1 VREKKQAKS
10 TVKIS
15 EVSRFIVSIDAHPVK
30 MNLSRKLPRLA
41 SDLLKRLKQPKSTQ
55 RKLKTEEIEDPTID
69 SARSEEITVHQ
80 TFIPDYCKVIH
91 QGTKQ
96 FWRFQC
102 NLDITV
108 INHEGLDCLEIA
120 TFNARTN
127 VEAPRL
133 YVDSKLLTAKID
145 SKAVSTNAEGMKGAH
160 VKLGKSYSWSRLLSS
175 SHQDSMI
182 QYLMNRLAMLSPSL
196 SSESDP
202 NEFRI
207 TLNQAYNDTI
217 DPNTGKLDILLA
229 EKPKTLIP
237 FPISWK
243 RLVPLETIQKN
254 LQELR
259 EQTTGQVLDD
269 YEKIEKFVSEA
280 SNQACEGGTPGI
292 QAMNK
297 RSSFLALFPPRTN
310 SIAKLSPVASTT
322 TAPPSVTSLSS
333 VVTLSTIKKRL
344 VGGKKEKKSVR
355 IMVPSEEGND
365 EEERTITARTLNSPT
380 LKTLMKSPIVKSSL
394 KLPIES
400 VSPSSN
406 DSPVNHNSEPV
417 AMRRS
422 LEPIPIEVKKKTVAF
437 NKSPEEE
444 EEENDSPAS
453 PSSCSPFFSRS
464 PTLRDLNSNLFFP
477 VAEAMLFPENK
488 KEDSP
493 KKIEKLVPLHRA
505 PFESAHSFYENL
517 ADEWEEE
524 EEENDGEEEEGTS
537 DESGEQQCP
546 GITPRKRR
554 IFTDPSALYSLG
566 SLDCIKREYNQAKPE
581 QQHQQHTVELQ
592 IEVEEDEDTITLR
605 SSSSQSSCTDLVS
618 KSKSTTTNKKF
629 KKMNSKKKVI
639 VASSIPLN
647 RSKSSLRGIPP
658 LPRQVTSAQLT
669 KTASIQ
675 E

>member
-1 VREKKQAKS
+1 
-10 TVKIS
+10 
-15 EVSRFIVSIDAHPVK
+15 

-41 SDLLKRLKQPKSTQ
+41 SDLLKRFKQPKSTL
-55 RKLKTEEIEDPTID
+55 RKVKTEAVEDLTIG
-69 SARSEEITVHQ
+69 SSRSEETTVHQ
-80 TFIPDYCKVIH
+80 AFIPDYCTVIH

-120 TFNARTN
+120 AFNARTN

-145 SKAVSTNAEGMKGAH
+145 SKAVSTNAEGMKVAH

-175 SHQDSMI
+175 SLQDLMI
-182 QYLMNRLAMLSPSL
+182 QYLMNRLAMLSPPL

-217 DPNTGKLDILLA
+217 DPNTGKLDILLT
-229 EKPKTLIP
+229 ERPKTLIP

-243 RLVPLETIQKN
+243 RLVPLETIEKN

-269 YEKIEKFVSEA
+269 YEKIQKFVSEA

-297 RSSFLALFPPRTN
+297 RRSFLALFPPRT
-310 SIAKLSPVASTT
+310 SSTTKLSPVATDTAT
-322 TAPPSVTSLSS
+322 TAPTAVTSLSS
-333 VVTLSTIKKRL
+333 VVILSAIKKRL

-355 IMVPSEEGND
+355 FVVPLDQEEGN
-365 EEERTITARTLNSPT
+365 EEEKTAVINTPT
-380 LKTLMKSPIVKSSL
+380 LKMLVKSPIVKSSL
-394 KLPIES
+394 KVATEPS
-400 VSPSSN
+400 SQSSN
-406 DSPVNHNSEPV
+406 DSPVNKGT
-417 AMRRS
+417 AMRRRS
-422 LEPIPIEVKKKTVAF
+422 LEPIPVELKTTAVTF
-437 NKSPEEE
+437 NKSPKEAEQEKQVEESSSS
-444 EEENDSPAS
+444 SP
-453 PSSCSPFFSRS
+453 CSPFFSRS

-477 VAEAMLFPENK
+477 VAEPMLFPENK
-488 KEDSP
+488 KVDSP

-524 EEENDGEEEEGTS
+524 ENEEEEEKLVGEEEGPI
-537 DESGEQQCP
+537 DECYSG
-546 GITPRKRR
+546 ISPRKRR
-554 IFTDPSALYSLG
+554 IFTDSAALYSLG
-566 SLDCIKREYNQAKPE
+566 SLDCTSRISHA
-581 QQHQQHTVELQ
+581 QQQPPQSPPSQQQDEEALT
-592 IEVEEDEDTITLR
+592 VEEDEDTITLR
-605 SSSSQSSCTDLVS
+605 SSSSQSSYSADNRPKVKNQST
-618 KSKSTTTNKKF
+618 TTTNKKL
-629 KKMNSKKKVI
+629 KKTNSKKKVSMA
-639 VASSIPLN
+639 ASLPLN
-647 RSKSSLRGIPP
+647 RSKSSLRGMPP
-658 LPRQVTSAQLT
+658 LPRPATASQLT

>member
-1 VREKKQAKS
+1 
-10 TVKIS
+10 
-15 EVSRFIVSIDAHPVK
+15 
-30 MNLSRKLPRLA
+30 MNLRRKLPRLA
-41 SDLLKRLKQPKSTQ
+41 SDLLKRLKQPKST
-55 RKLKTEEIEDPTID
+55 RPKGKTEEVEDPTMD
-69 SARSEEITVHQ
+69 SSRSEEITVHQ

-102 NLDITV
+102 NLDITL

-120 TFNARTN
+120 AFNARTN
-127 VEAPRL
+127 VEAARL

-217 DPNTGKLDILLA
+217 DPNTGKLDILLV

-243 RLVPLETIQKN
+243 RLVPLETIEKN

-259 EQTTGQVLDD
+259 DQTTGQVLDD
-269 YEKIEKFVSEA
+269 YEKIQKFVSEA

-292 QAMNK
+292 QTMNK

-310 SIAKLSPVASTT
+310 SVAKLSPVASSITT
-322 TAPPSVTSLSS
+322 TNPSPSLSS
-333 VVTLSTIKKRL
+333 VVTLSTMKKRL

-355 IMVPSEEGND
+355 IIVPSEDEERND
-365 EEERTITARTLNSPT
+365 EEERTVTTKALNTPT
-380 LKTLMKSPIVKSSL
+380 LKTLMKSPIVKSAL
-394 KLPIES
+394 KLPIGEP
-400 VSPSSN
+400 VSPTTN
-406 DSPVNHNSEPV
+406 DSPVNNNTVLV
-417 AMRRS
+417 AMRRRRS

-437 NKSPEEE
+437 NKSPEKEKEE
-444 EEENDSPAS
+444 DESSSSSSPC
-453 PSSCSPFFSRS
+453 SSFFSRS
-464 PTLRDLNSNLFFP
+464 PTLRDLNSNSFFP
-477 VAEAMLFPENK
+477 VAEPMLFPENK

-517 ADEWEEE
+517 ADEEEE
-524 EEENDGEEEEGTS
+524 EEQEEEEERTS
-537 DESGEQQCP
+537 DESGEQQYP
-546 GITPRKRR
+546 GISPRKRR
-554 IFTDPSALYSLG
+554 IFTDSTALYSLG
-566 SLDCIKREYNQAKPE
+566 SLDCTKREYNEVQPE
-581 QQHQQHTVELQ
+581 KQPQRHTVELQ
-592 IEVEEDEDTITLR
+592 LEVEEDEDTITLR
-605 SSSSQSSCTDLVS
+605 SSSSQSSSDCPP
-618 KSKSTTTNKKF
+618 KSKISATIANKKF
-629 KKMNSKKKVI
+629 KKTNSKKKVT
-639 VASSIPLN
+639 AASSSIPLN

-658 LPRQVTSAQLT
+658 LPRQATASQLT